1 METPMSDH
9 GLPPAVLAALT
20 GATYECPD
28 CDNDIEIRLDTHGV
42 VHLIIRH
49 DTTCPWLAA
58 KEGNRR

>member
-1 METPMSDH
+1 MNRRQRRVH
-9 GLPPAVLAALT
+9 RQVPPAL
-20 GATYECPD
+20 ATYECPD